1 MIIYQGSDLLNYLEE
16 KLSIFSPKNIRVIIV
31 DKYYHLNQRAEKIIR
46 EIRELIDLNNPII
59 WFYELNKVNNSLEY
73 IEAFDLKNYDLN
85 FHDRFIFLY
94 DLNLKS
100 YVLNLHIGTS
110 LNGVKFNSQSDKFN
124 IFRISVID
132 ADNEDVDSM
141 QNQLENIYLKET
153 KKEKWDY

>member
-16 KLSIFSPKNIRVIIV
+16 KLSVFSSNNVRVIIV
-31 DKYYHLNQRAEKIIR
+31 DKYYHLKPGAKRVIGQIR
-46 EIRELIDLNNPII
+46 EILDLNNPII
-59 WFYELNKVNNSLEY
+59 WFYEVDKVNRDLEY
-73 IEAFDLKNYDLN
+73 IDAFNLINYDLN

-94 DLNLKS
+94 DLDLES
-100 YVLNLHIGTS
+100 YVLNLHVGTS
-110 LNGVKFNSQSDKFN
+110 LNGIKFYHGPGIFN

-132 ADNEDVDSM
+132 ADYENLDSI

>member
-16 KLSIFSPKNIRVIIV
+16 KLNIFSTNNVRVIII
-31 DKYYHLNQRAEKIIR
+31 DKFYDLNQRTKKII
-46 EIRELIDLNNPII
+46 EYIRELLDLNNPII
-59 WFYELNKVNNSLEY
+59 WFYEVDRVNSSLEY
-73 IEAFDLKNYDLN
+73 FDAFDLKNYDLN

-94 DLNLKS
+94 DLDLES
-100 YVLNLHIGTS
+100 YVLNLHIGAS
-110 LNGVKFNSQSDKFN
+110 LNGVKFHLEADEFD

-132 ADNEDVDSM
+132 ADYENLDSI

>member
-16 KLSIFSPKNIRVIIV
+16 KLSVFSSNNVRVIIV
-31 DKYYHLNQRAEKIIR
+31 DKYYHLKPGAKRVIGQIR
-46 EIRELIDLNNPII
+46 EILDLNNPII
-59 WFYELNKVNNSLEY
+59 WFYEVDKVNRDLEY
-73 IEAFDLKNYDLN
+73 IDAFNLINYDLN

-94 DLNLKS
+94 DLDLES
-100 YVLNLHIGTS
+100 YVLNLHIGAS
-110 LNGVKFNSQSDKFN
+110 LNGVKFHLEADEFD

-132 ADNEDVDSM
+132 ADYENLDSI

>member
-16 KLSIFSPKNIRVIIV
+16 KLNIFSSNNVRVIII
-31 DKYYHLNQRAEKIIR
+31 DKFYDLNQRTKKIIEYIR
-46 EIRELIDLNNPII
+46 EILDLNNPII
-59 WFYELNKVNNSLEY
+59 WFYEIDKVNRDLEH
-73 IEAFDLKNYDLN
+73 IDAFDLINYDLN

-94 DLNLKS
+94 DLDLES
-100 YVLNLHIGTS
+100 YVLNLHVGTS
-110 LNGVKFNSQSDKFN
+110 LNGIKFYHKPGKFN